1 MGEQMDLHEMSE
13 KLKIVKRDAQAY
25 AEENIRL
32 KILIREILRDM
43 EKFNRQLKQ
52 IIEDIERN
60 S

>member
-1 MGEQMDLHEMSE
+1 MDLHEMSE